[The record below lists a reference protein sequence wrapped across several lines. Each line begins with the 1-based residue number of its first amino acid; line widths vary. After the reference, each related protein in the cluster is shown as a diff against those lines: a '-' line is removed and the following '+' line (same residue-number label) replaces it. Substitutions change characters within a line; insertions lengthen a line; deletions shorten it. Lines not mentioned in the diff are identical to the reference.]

1 MQVKSKL
8 AISTVTVLLAIM
20 LFPPRAHAYID
31 PATGSYVLQI
41 VIAGIA
47 AGAFALK
54 MFWGRIKSLFSANST
69 SKEPDKDAGE

>member
-8 AISTVTVLLAIM
+8 AMSIVMVLLAIM
-20 LFPPRAHAYID
+20 LFPPSAHAYID

-54 MFWGRIKSLFSANST
+54 MFWGKIKSLFSANST
-69 SKEPDKDAGE
+69 PKKSDKDTGE